1 MKAINIICYLATLYL
16 VSLFVRSVILP
27 KVRQWLYNYKE
38 KQLLK
43 KGNKKFYFEKNKVIV
58 FAHTQEQANAKY
70 KKMKSN
76 LKKKHHAI
84 LEQNRKQA

>member
-1 MKAINIICYLATLYL
+1 MKAINIICYVATLYL
-16 VSLFVRSVILP
+16 ASLFARSVIVP

-58 FAHTQEQANAKY
+58 FAHTREQANAKY
-70 KKMKSN
+70 QKMKLN
-76 LKKKHHAI
+76 LKKKRHAI
-84 LEQNRKQA
+84 LEQNRK